1 MKLQQIMSKTRKA
14 VDDYEMI
21 KEGDIIAVGISGGK
35 DSLALLYSLAGMRRF
50 YPVHYSL
57 IAITCDLG
65 FKNVNFDDIKKI
77 CDELDVEYTLVK
89 SDISDIVFNIR
100 KEENPCS
107 LCAKMR
113 KGAMYNFLKERG
125 IYKMAYAHHQDDVV
139 ETYML
144 SLIYEGRQN
153 TFSPVTFLD
162 RTGVTVIRPFIYMK
176 EADIIGFVKANNIP
190 VLKSPCPVDGYTK
203 RQYAKDLIK
212 SINVDAPGVRERI
225 FTAIQNSD
233 IKGWRKPST
242 E

>member
-14 VDDYEMI
+14 VDDYHMI
-21 KEGDIIAVGISGGK
+21 EEGDVIAIGISGGK

-50 YPVHYSL
+50 YPKHYSL

-65 FKNVNFDDIKKI
+65 FKNVDFSRIKTLCEK
-77 CDELDVEYTLVK
+77 LDVEYNIVD
-89 SDISDIVFNIR
+89 SNIADIVFDER

-113 KGAMYNFLKERG
+113 KGAMNDFIKERG
-125 IYKMAYAHHQDDVV
+125 CKKIAFAHHQDDVV
-139 ETYML
+139 DTYML

-162 RTGVTVIRPFIYMK
+162 RSGVTLIRPFIYMK
-176 EADIIGFVKANNIP
+176 EADIKGFVKANNVP
-190 VLKSPCPVDGYTK
+190 VLKSPCPVDGLTK
-203 RQYAKDLIK
+203 RQYVKDLLK
-212 SINVDAPGVRERI
+212 NINDDAPGVKDRI

-233 IKGWRKPST
+233 IKGWKLS
-242 E
+242 EKK